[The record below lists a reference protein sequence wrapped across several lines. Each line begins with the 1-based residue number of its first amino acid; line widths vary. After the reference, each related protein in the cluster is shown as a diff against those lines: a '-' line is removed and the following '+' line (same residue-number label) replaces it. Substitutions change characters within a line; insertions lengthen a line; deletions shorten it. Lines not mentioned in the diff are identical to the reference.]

1 MKYVFRIAV
10 AVALV
15 STLWQVLGP
24 EISNVIF
31 QDELK
36 DISAQ
41 LGWRTGVAAPASEED
56 VRNLVIRK
64 AERHDIILDPK
75 QVTVERTG
83 SGEQVV
89 LFIAV
94 DYTVSVD
101 LLVYKL
107 PLHFNPTSKGGGLWG
122 SVESPPPPARPALQQ
137 KPKSE
142 K

>member
-64 AERHDIILDPK
+64 AERHDIILDPS
-75 QVTVERTG
+75 R
-83 SGEQVV
+83 
-89 LFIAV
+89 
-94 DYTVSVD
+94 
-101 LLVYKL
+101 
-107 PLHFNPTSKGGGLWG
+107 
-122 SVESPPPPARPALQQ
+122 
-137 KPKSE
+137 
-142 K
+142 